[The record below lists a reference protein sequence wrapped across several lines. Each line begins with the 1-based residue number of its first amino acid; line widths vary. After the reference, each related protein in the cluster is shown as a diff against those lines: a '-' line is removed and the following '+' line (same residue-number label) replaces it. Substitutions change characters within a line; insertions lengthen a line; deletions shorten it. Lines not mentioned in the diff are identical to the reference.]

1 LWHQL
6 NIQRK
11 QLFFADIDAKRA
23 GEQREPRARRSMS
36 PDARRLSSGLH
47 RCNNPDGFSGE

>member
-23 GEQREPRARRSMS
+23 GEQRKPRARRSMS
-36 PDARRLSSGLH
+36 LDARRLSSGRH
-47 RCNNPDGFSGE
+47 RSNNPDGFSGE

>member
-11 QLFFADIDAKRA
+11 QLFFADFDAKRA
-23 GEQREPRARRSMS
+23 GEQRKPSIRRSIG

-47 RCNNPDGFSGE
+47 RCNIPDGFSGE